1 MPIPSS
7 TSATAPTYARSVT
20 NAVAITGRAS
30 ARLWGATK
38 QQLGVEI
45 TLLVLT
51 EIVRLELVDR
61 SVKPLL
67 EKP

>member
-1 MPIPSS
+1 
-7 TSATAPTYARSVT
+7 
-20 NAVAITGRAS
+20 
-30 ARLWGATK
+30 LWGATK
-38 QQLGVEI
+38 QQVGVEI
-45 TLLVLT
+45 ALLVLT